1 MAPPLP
7 GRMSHRRM
15 SRNGLARRGLARMV
29 HVAPYTEIVVLA
41 STIVNGH
48 VVAIFLKNRAS
59 VAPHVAQCDEIVKRH
74 VPSRAMRSMRSISQ
88 LRYSFIAPRV
98 SPPRS

>member
-1 MAPPLP
+1 
-7 GRMSHRRM
+7 M

-29 HVAPYTEIVVLA
+29 HVAPYIEIVVLA
-41 STIVNGH
+41 CAVVNGY
-48 VVAIFLKNRAS
+48 VVAFFLKRIRI
-59 VAPHVAQCDEIVKRH
+59 PLLFHVAQCDEIVKRH
-74 VPSRAMRSMRSISQ
+74 VPSRAMRSIRSTSQ